1 MKRSLRSWLW
11 RVPLDQEVDEELAL
25 HIELR
30 TRELVERGMDPQAAR
45 DLVLSRIGDLG
56 QLKRTCVDLGRKR
69 DRDMRLTQRI
79 EELGTDTR
87 FALRQLKASPGFAFV
102 AAMTLALGI
111 GANSAIFALADA
123 VLLRPLPYANGNRL
137 VFIDEHGPQ
146 QGGRSR
152 IELLNFDEWTAQNR
166 TFETMAAM
174 WIPAAGGGPTLMG
187 TDGTPEML
195 SSQTVTPQYFDVF
208 GVTPILGRTFR
219 PDDPTAQPDAVVL
232 SESFWRRRFDG
243 DPSIIGRALSF
254 EEGNALT
261 VIGIVPT
268 EFQFRPAVLRGDDV
282 VARPVSMW
290 ALLPRPRQDAEGAAR
305 GQCGICQRLQ
315 VVGRLQP
322 GMSIEAA
329 RADLTGLAETLA
341 ARTGARSPRRLTM
354 TPMREL
360 LIGRDLRLTSI
371 LFVGVVGFVL
381 LLCWA
386 NVANLVLARA
396 TVRTRELAV
405 RAALGAGRRR
415 IVTQLLTESLVL
427 AAAGGVLG
435 IVLAAMILAV
445 APSLLPAELL
455 PSVIE
460 LGVDGR
466 VVLFGVT
473 MTCLV
478 GVLFGLAP
486 AWQATGISLVQA
498 ISSEGRTATTGRGGK
513 FRRVLVAAE
522 VAAAVLVLCGAGLL
536 LRTLLA
542 IDSIDQGYRAE
553 GERVLTLDF
562 TLPGNRY
569 TTADSLRQFFDSV
582 DREVGAVAGVR
593 TVGWATTLPL
603 GGSQLGGQAF
613 EIVGDPPV
621 RDGNRTSADF
631 QIVSHTYFATLDLPI
646 VAGRAFTGEDHADGP
661 PVCIVSEGFVR
672 RYLAGRNPVGLR
684 VRLNT
689 ARDQAKGREI
699 VGVARQVKDRPDET
713 EDLAQIYVPNRQI
726 PYAEG
731 YLLVRASGDADALTP
746 DIRRA
751 IARVDKQLAVGTVV
765 TLDGLERQATGRHRF
780 RAMLVMTF
788 AALALALAMVGVFG
802 VLAYSVQQRVR
813 EFAVRIALGASTG
826 QVLGLVFGGAARVV
840 GAGAAIGLIAAA
852 VLSRTISAFLFGV
865 EPIDPLTFVSVT
877 IILTLTAAAACA
889 MPAFRAARIDP
900 AVTFRSE

>member
-11 RVPLDQEVDEELAL
+11 GVPLDQEVDEELSL

-30 TRELVERGMDPQAAR
+30 TRELVERGMDPRAAR

-56 QLKRTCVDLGRKR
+56 QLKRTCIDLGRKR
-69 DRDMRLTQRI
+69 DREMRLTRFVD
-79 EELGTDTR
+79 ELRQDVTG
-87 FALRQLKASPGFAFV
+87 ALRQMRAAPGFTAV
-102 AAMTLALGI
+102 VTLTLALGI

-123 VLLRPLPYANGNRL
+123 VLLRPLPYANGDRL

-166 TFETMAAM
+166 TFETMAAI
-174 WIPAAGGGPTLMG
+174 WIPAAGGGPTLKG
-187 TDGTPEML
+187 TDGTPEMI
-195 SSQTVTPQYFDVF
+195 SSQIVTPQYFDVF
-208 GVTPILGRTFR
+208 GVSPILGRTFR
-219 PDDPTAQPDAVVL
+219 ADDPTSQPDAVVL
-232 SESFWRRRFDG
+232 SESFWRRRFAS
-243 DPSIIGRALSF
+243 DPTIIGRAISF

-261 VIGIVPT
+261 VIGIVPA
-268 EFQFRPAVLRGDDV
+268 EFQFRPAIFRGDDV
-282 VARPVSMW
+282 TAKPVSMW
-290 ALLPRPRQDAEGAAR
+290 ALLPRPRQSAEGAVR
-305 GQCGICQRLQ
+305 GQCGVCRLLQ
-315 VVGRLQP
+315 VVGRLKP
-322 GMSIEAA
+322 AMSIDAA

-354 TPMREL
+354 TPMHEL
-360 LIGRDLRLTSI
+360 LIGRELRLTSI
-371 LFVGVVGFVL
+371 LFLGVVGFVL
-381 LLCWA
+381 LLCCA

-396 TVRTRELAV
+396 AGRTRELAV
-405 RAALGAGRRR
+405 RATLGAGRRR

-435 IVLAAMILAV
+435 LGLGAAILSA

-460 LGVDGR
+460 FGVDGR
-466 VVLFGVT
+466 VVAFCVV
-473 MTCLV
+473 MTGLS

-486 AWQATGISLVQA
+486 AWQATGVSLLQA
-498 ISSEGRTATTGRGGK
+498 ITSEGRTATGRGGR
-513 FRRVLVAAE
+513 FRRVVAAAE

-542 IDSIDQGYRAE
+542 IDNTDQGYRAE
-553 GERVLTLDF
+553 GERVLTLDL

-569 TTADSLRQFFDSV
+569 ATPDSLRQFFDGIE
-582 DREVGAVAGVR
+582 REVGALAGVR
-593 TVGWATTLPL
+593 SVGWATTLPL
-603 GGSQLGGQAF
+603 GGSQLGGQSF
-613 EIVGDPPV
+613 EILGDPPA
-621 RDGNRTSADF
+621 RDGNRSSADF
-631 QIVSHTYFATLDLPI
+631 QIVSHTYFRTLDLPI
-646 VAGRAFTGEDHADGP
+646 VAGRAFTAEDHADGP

-672 RYLAGRNPVGLR
+672 RYLAGRNPLGLR

-689 ARDQAKGREI
+689 ARDQAMGREI

-713 EDLAQIYVPNRQI
+713 EDVAQIYVPNRQI

-731 YLLVRASGDADALTP
+731 YLLVRATGDADALTP

-751 IARVDKQLAVGTVV
+751 IARVDTQLAVGTIV
-765 TLDGLERQATGRHRF
+765 TLEGIARQATGRHRF

-788 AALALALAMVGVFG
+788 AALALVLAMVGVFG

-813 EFAVRIALGASTG
+813 EFGVRIALGATTPDVLRL
-826 QVLGLVFGGAARVV
+826 VLGSAGRLVS
-840 GAGAAIGLIAAA
+840 AGAAIGLGLALIFAQA
-852 VLSRTISAFLFGV
+852 LSTFLFGV
-865 EPIDPLTFVSVT
+865 PPRDPVTFASVT
-877 IILTLTAAAACA
+877 IVLAITAAIACA
-889 MPAFRAARIDP
+889 IPAFRAARVDP

>member
-11 RVPLDQEVDEELAL
+11 RVPLDQEVDEELSL
-25 HIELR
+25 HIDLR

-45 DLVLSRIGDLG
+45 DRVLSRIGDLG

-69 DRDMRLTQRI
+69 DREMQLTQRL
-79 EELGTDTR
+79 EDLGSDVR
-87 FALRQLKASPGFAFV
+87 YAIRQLKASPGFAFV
-102 AAMTLALGI
+102 ATMTLALGI

-123 VLLRPLPYANGNRL
+123 VLLRPLPYANGDRL

-166 TFETMAAM
+166 TFETMAAI

-219 PDDPTAQPDAVVL
+219 PDDHSAQPDAVVL
-232 SESFWRRRFDG
+232 SESFWRRRFAG
-243 DPSIIGRALSF
+243 DPSIIGRAISF
-254 EEGNALT
+254 EGGNALT
-261 VIGIVPT
+261 VIGIVPS
-268 EFQFRPAVLRGDDV
+268 EFQFRPAVFRDDDV
-282 VARPVSMW
+282 VAKPVSVW
-290 ALLPRPRQDAEGAAR
+290 VLLPPPRADVEGAAR
-305 GQCGICQRLQ
+305 GQCGVCRFLQ
-315 VVGRLQP
+315 VVGRLKP
-322 GMSIEAA
+322 GTSIEAA

-341 ARTGARSPRRLTM
+341 ARTGAPSPRRITM

-360 LIGRDLRLTSI
+360 LIGRELRLTSI
-371 LFVGVVGFVL
+371 LFLGVVGFVL
-381 LLCWA
+381 LLCCA

-415 IVTQLLTESLVL
+415 IVRQLLTESLVL

-435 IVLAAMILAV
+435 IALAAAILAA

-466 VVLFGVT
+466 VVAFCVA
-473 MTCLV
+473 MTCLI
-478 GVLFGLAP
+478 GVLFGVAP
-486 AWQATGISLVQA
+486 AWQATGVSLVQA
-498 ISSEGRTATTGRGGK
+498 ITSEGRTATGHGGH
-513 FRRVLVAAE
+513 FRRVLAAAE

-542 IDSIDQGYRAE
+542 IDSTDQGYRAE

-569 TTADSLRQFFDSV
+569 ATPDSLRQFYDAIE
-582 DREVGAVAGVR
+582 REVGAVSGVR
-593 TVGWATTLPL
+593 SAGWASSLPL
-603 GGSQLGGQAF
+603 GGSQLGGQSF
-613 EIVGDPPV
+613 EIVGDPPA
-621 RDGNRTSADF
+621 RDGNRSSADF
-631 QIVSHTYFATLDLPI
+631 QIVSHPYFRTLDLPI
-646 VAGRAFTGEDHADGP
+646 VAGRAFTAEDRADAS

-672 RYLAGRNPVGLR
+672 RYLQGRNPLGIRLR
-684 VRLNT
+684 VNT
-689 ARDQAKGREI
+689 NRDAVPREI
-699 VGVARQVKDRPDET
+699 VGVARQVKERPDET
-713 EDLAQIYVPNRQI
+713 EDLIQIYVPNHQV
-726 PYAEG
+726 PHTEA
-731 YLLVRASGDADALTP
+731 YLLVRTTGEAEAQTS

-751 IARVDKQLAVGTVV
+751 IARVDKQLAIGTVV
-765 TLDGLERQATGRHRF
+765 TLEGIARQATGRHRF

-813 EFAVRIALGASTG
+813 EFAVRIALGASTR
-826 QVLGLVFGGAARVV
+826 QVLGLVLGGAAQFVGV
-840 GAGAAIGLIAAA
+840 GAGIGLIAAA
-852 VLSRTISAFLFGV
+852 VLSRSISAFLFGIA
-865 EPIDPLTFVSVT
+865 PLDPLTFVSVT
-877 IILTLTAAAACA
+877 VILILTAVIACA
-889 MPAFRAARIDP
+889 MPALRASRIDP

>member
-11 RVPLDQEVDEELAL
+11 RVPIRQEVDEELQF
-25 HIELR
+25 HIEMR

-69 DRDMRLTQRI
+69 DRDMRLTLRL
-79 EELGTDTR
+79 EELGSDIR

-123 VLLRPLPYANGNRL
+123 VLLRPLPYADGDRL
-137 VFIDEHGPQ
+137 VFVDEHGPQ

-166 TFETMAAM
+166 TFETMAAI
-174 WIPAAGGGPTLMG
+174 WIPAAGGGMTLMG
-187 TDGTPEML
+187 TDGTPEMI

-219 PDDPTAQPDAVVL
+219 PDDPTSLPDAVVL
-232 SESFWRRRFDG
+232 SERFWRRRFAG
-243 DPSIIGRALSF
+243 DPSIIGRAISF
-254 EEGNALT
+254 EEGTAST
-261 VIGIVPT
+261 VIGIAPA
-268 EFQFRPAVLRGDDV
+268 EFQFRPAIFRGDDV
-282 VARPVSMW
+282 VARPVSLW
-290 ALLPRPRQDAEGAAR
+290 RLLPRPRQGAEGAAR
-305 GQCGICQRLQ
+305 GQCGVCRLLQ
-315 VVGRLQP
+315 VVGRLKP
-322 GMSIEAA
+322 GTSIEAA

-341 ARTGARSPRRLTM
+341 ARTGAPSPRRLTM

-360 LIGRDLRLTSI
+360 LIGRELRLTSI
-371 LFVGVVGFVL
+371 LFLGVVGFVL
-381 LLCWA
+381 LLCCA

-415 IVTQLLTESLVL
+415 IVAQLLTESLVL
-427 AAAGGVLG
+427 AVTGGALG
-435 IVLAAMILAV
+435 IALAAAILAA
-445 APSLLPAELL
+445 APSFLPAELL
-455 PSVIE
+455 PSVIS

-466 VVLFGVT
+466 VVAFCVA

-478 GVLFGLAP
+478 GVLFGMAP
-486 AWQATGISLVQA
+486 AWHATGLSLVQA
-498 ISSEGRTATTGRGGK
+498 LTSEGRTSTGRGGR
-513 FRRVLVAAE
+513 FRGVLAAAE

-542 IDSIDQGYRAE
+542 IDSTDQGYRAE
-553 GERVLTLDF
+553 GGRVLTLDF
-562 TLPGNRY
+562 VLPGNRY
-569 TTADSLRQFFDSV
+569 PTPDSRRQLYDSV
-582 DREVGAVAGVR
+582 ERELGTVSGVR
-593 TVGWATTLPL
+593 SAGWASSLPL
-603 GGSQLGGQAF
+603 GGSQLGGQSF
-613 EIVGDPPV
+613 EIVGDPPA
-621 RDGNRTSADF
+621 RDGNRSSADF
-631 QIVSHTYFATLDLPI
+631 QIVSHTYFRTLDLPI
-646 VAGRAFTGEDHADGP
+646 VAGRGFTAEDRASGP
-661 PVCIVSEGFVR
+661 PVCIVSEGFVH
-672 RYLAGRNPVGLR
+672 RYLAGRNPLGIRLR
-684 VRLNT
+684 VNT
-689 ARDQAKGREI
+689 NRDEAAREI
-699 VGVARQVKDRPDET
+699 VGVARQVKERPDET
-713 EDLAQIYVPNRQI
+713 EDLIQIYVPNQQL
-726 PYAEG
+726 PHTEA
-731 YLLVRASGDADALTP
+731 YLLVRTTGEADAQTS
-746 DIRRA
+746 DILRA

-765 TLDGLERQATGRHRF
+765 TLEGIARQATGRHRF
-780 RAMLVMTF
+780 RAVLVMTF

-840 GAGAAIGLIAAA
+840 GAGAAIGLMAAA
-852 VLSRTISAFLFGV
+852 VLSRSISAFLFGV
-865 EPIDPLTFVSVT
+865 EPLDPLTFASVAVV
-877 IILTLTAAAACA
+877 LTLTAAAACA